1 MTCLRCASTLTLL
14 SSMTM
19 NELLK
24 QLIKK
29 CKMEAQEGLRQLI
42 GALNGL
48 AGIFRIQMKVCVVCM
63 SCLECQIELVNDVL
77 LLTHLYITHILYTFT
92 YTPHTQHAYIHIHI
106 FIYTYV
112 HTTHIHSQCWM
123 QWTDAVEMYRSAM
136 STWQEHMPELECDFT
151 QRIHTLEGLAEL
163 LQAGHCPLSRAVSD
177 STLLKEVCACG
188 VGQVYM
194 YKSAQ
199 WSQIICR
206 ILYSGWQ
213 VL

>member
-1 MTCLRCASTLTLL
+1 MLCC
-14 SSMTM
+14 
-19 NELLK
+19 
-24 QLIKK
+24 
-29 CKMEAQEGLRQLI
+29 
-42 GALNGL
+42 
-48 AGIFRIQMKVCVVCM
+48 F
-63 SCLECQIELVNDVL
+63 
-77 LLTHLYITHILYTFT
+77 LTHLYTTREKQHIRTHLRT
-92 YTPHTQHAYIHIHI
+92 YTPHTYTTHIRSYICT
-106 FIYTYV
+106 YSYVYAYV
-112 HTTHIHSQCWM
+112 HTYTLISQCWM